1 MKVVIVVTHL
11 LGTGHLRRA
20 INLSTEFTASGH
32 NVTLVSGGLPVK
44 TFDTPG
50 FSLLQLPPLC
60 SDGTNFTRLLNADGS
75 VANEATMQ
83 ERENKLK
90 ALIQNLQPDILIT
103 ELFPFGR
110 RTLRREFLGLLEAAQ
125 ALRNVPVILSSVRDI
140 LASPSSEKKAQTT
153 EELVV
158 KYYDGV
164 VVHSN
169 SDTTPLNVSWPVTD
183 LIQEKLFYTGYVA
196 QSVSNYQP
204 KQHTSE
210 VIVSAGGGSV
220 GRHIYETAIKS
231 SRLLKDRRW
240 RLLIGGSDTQSEV
253 TRLKALA
260 RESPTV
266 IEPNR
271 PDFRELLSGA
281 LCSVSMCGYNTAID
295 LLLTGTPG
303 VLVPFDAGGE
313 QEQTLRARSLSERSA
328 YADAYALLLAKDLT
342 PESLCSA
349 VEQASGAGRF
359 TIDKNQ
365 FNGALETVRFATRLA
380 KLK

>member
-1 MKVVIVVTHL
+1 MKVLIVVTHL
-11 LGTGHLRRA
+11 LGSGHLRRA
-20 INLSTEFTASGH
+20 INLSHEFVASGH
-32 NVTLVSGGLPVK
+32 SVTLVSGGVPVK
-44 TFDTPG
+44 TFDTQG
-50 FSLLQLPPLC
+50 LSFVQLSPLC

-75 VANEATMQ
+75 GADEPTIQA
-83 ERENKLK
+83 RENKLIE
-90 ALIQNLQPDILIT
+90 LIQNLQPDILIT

-110 RTLRREFLGLLEAAQ
+110 RVLQREFLGLLEAAQ
-125 ALRNVPVILSSVRDI
+125 ALPTVPVILSSVRDI
-140 LASPSSEKKAQTT
+140 LASPSSEKKAQKT
-153 EELVV
+153 EELIVN
-158 KYYDGV
+158 YYDGV

-169 SDTTPLNVSWPVTD
+169 SATTPLNASWPVTD
-183 LIQEKLFYTGYVA
+183 LIQKKLFYTGYVA
-196 QSVSNYQP
+196 QSVSDYKAEQN
-204 KQHTSE
+204 TEE

-220 GRHIYETAIKS
+220 GRHIYETAIEA
-231 SRLLKDRRW
+231 SRLLPDRRW
-240 RLLIGGSDTQSEV
+240 RLLIGGSDSQIEV

-260 RESPTV
+260 TGSATV

-313 QEQTLRARSLSERSA
+313 QEQTLRARSLSKRSA
-328 YADAYALLLAKDLT
+328 YTLLLADDMT

-349 VEQASGAGRF
+349 VEQASVAGRF

-365 FNGALETVRFATRLA
+365 FNGALETVRFATKLA
-380 KLK
+380 KMK

>member
-1 MKVVIVVTHL
+1 MKVLIVVTHL
-11 LGTGHLRRA
+11 LGSGHLRRA
-20 INLSTEFTASGH
+20 INLSHEFVASGH
-32 NVTLVSGGLPVK
+32 SVTLVSGGVPVK
-44 TFDTPG
+44 TFDTQG
-50 FSLLQLPPLC
+50 LSFVQLSPLC

-75 VANEATMQ
+75 VADEPTIQA
-83 ERENKLK
+83 RENKLIE
-90 ALIQNLQPDILIT
+90 LIQNLQPDILIT

-110 RTLRREFLGLLEAAQ
+110 RVLQREFLGLLEAAQ
-125 ALRNVPVILSSVRDI
+125 TLPTVPVVLSSVRDI
-140 LASPSSEKKAQTT
+140 LASPSSEKKARKT
-153 EELVV
+153 EELIAN
-158 KYYDGV
+158 YYDGV

-169 SDTTPLNVSWPVTD
+169 SATTPLNASWPVTD
-183 LIQEKLFYTGYVA
+183 LIQKKLFYTGYVA
-196 QSVSNYQP
+196 QSVSDYKAEQN
-204 KQHTSE
+204 TEE

-220 GRHIYETAIKS
+220 GRHIYEAAIEA
-231 SRLLKDRRW
+231 SRLLPDRRW
-240 RLLIGGSDTQSEV
+240 RLLIGGSDSQIEV

-260 RESPTV
+260 TGSATV

-313 QEQTLRARSLSERSA
+313 QEQTLRARSLSKRSA
-328 YADAYALLLAKDLT
+328 YTLLLADDMT

-349 VEQASGAGRF
+349 VEQASVAGRF

-365 FNGALETVRFATRLA
+365 FNGALETVRFATKLA
-380 KLK
+380 KMK

>member
-1 MKVVIVVTHL
+1 MKVLIVVTHL
-11 LGTGHLRRA
+11 LGSGHLRRA
-20 INLSTEFTASGH
+20 INLSHEFVASGH
-32 NVTLVSGGLPVK
+32 SVTLVSGGVPVK
-44 TFDTPG
+44 TFDTQG
-50 FSLLQLPPLC
+50 LSFVQLSPLC

-75 VANEATMQ
+75 VADEPTIQA
-83 ERENKLK
+83 RENKLIE
-90 ALIQNLQPDILIT
+90 LIQNLQPDILIT

-110 RTLRREFLGLLEAAQ
+110 RVLQREFLGLLEAAQ
-125 ALRNVPVILSSVRDI
+125 TLPTVPVVLSSVRDI
-140 LASPSSEKKAQTT
+140 LASPSSEKKARKT
-153 EELVV
+153 EELIAN
-158 KYYDGV
+158 YYDGV

-169 SDTTPLNVSWPVTD
+169 SATTPLNASWPVTD
-183 LIQEKLFYTGYVA
+183 LIQKKLFYTGYVA
-196 QSVSNYQP
+196 QSVSDYKAEQN
-204 KQHTSE
+204 TEE

-220 GRHIYETAIKS
+220 GRHIYETAIEA
-231 SRLLKDRRW
+231 SRLLPDRRW
-240 RLLIGGSDTQSEV
+240 RLLIGGSDSQIEV

-260 RESPTV
+260 TGPATV

-313 QEQTLRARSLSERSA
+313 QEQTLRARSLSKRSA
-328 YADAYALLLAKDLT
+328 YTLLLADDMT

-349 VEQASGAGRF
+349 VEQASVAGRF

-365 FNGALETVRFATRLA
+365 FNGALETVRFATKLA
-380 KLK
+380 KMK

>member
-1 MKVVIVVTHL
+1 MKVLIVVTHL
-11 LGTGHLRRA
+11 LGSGHLRRA
-20 INLSTEFTASGH
+20 INLSHQFVASGH
-32 NVTLVSGGLPVK
+32 SVTLVSGGVPVK
-44 TFDTPG
+44 TFDTQG
-50 FSLLQLPPLC
+50 LSFVQLSPLC

-75 VANEATMQ
+75 VADEPTIQA
-83 ERENKLK
+83 RENKLIE
-90 ALIQNLQPDILIT
+90 LIQNLQPDILIT

-110 RTLRREFLGLLEAAQ
+110 RVLQREFLGLLEAAQ
-125 ALRNVPVILSSVRDI
+125 TLPTVPVILSSVRDI
-140 LASPSSEKKAQTT
+140 LASPSSEKKAQKT
-153 EELVV
+153 EELIVN
-158 KYYDGV
+158 YYDGV

-169 SDTTPLNVSWPVTD
+169 SATTPLNASWPVTD
-183 LIQEKLFYTGYVA
+183 LIQKKLFYTGYVA
-196 QSVSNYQP
+196 QSVSDYKAEQN
-204 KQHTSE
+204 TEE

-220 GRHIYETAIKS
+220 GRHIYEAAIEA
-231 SRLLKDRRW
+231 SRLLPDRRW
-240 RLLIGGSDTQSEV
+240 RLLIGGSDSQIEV

-260 RESPTV
+260 TGSATV

-313 QEQTLRARSLSERSA
+313 QEQTLRARSLSKRSA
-328 YADAYALLLAKDLT
+328 YTLLLADDMT

-349 VEQASGAGRF
+349 VEQASVAGRF

-365 FNGALETVRFATRLA
+365 FNGALETVRFATKLA
-380 KLK
+380 KMK

>member
-1 MKVVIVVTHL
+1 MKVLIVVTHL
-11 LGTGHLRRA
+11 LGSGHLRRA
-20 INLSTEFTASGH
+20 INLSHEFVASGH
-32 NVTLVSGGLPVK
+32 SVTLVSGGVPVK
-44 TFDTPG
+44 TFDTQG
-50 FSLLQLPPLC
+50 LSFVQLSPLC

-75 VANEATMQ
+75 GADEPTIQA
-83 ERENKLK
+83 RENKLIE
-90 ALIQNLQPDILIT
+90 LIQNLQPDILIT

-110 RTLRREFLGLLEAAQ
+110 RVLQREFLGLLEAAQ
-125 ALRNVPVILSSVRDI
+125 TLPTVPVILSSVRDI
-140 LASPSSEKKAQTT
+140 LASPSSEKKARKT
-153 EELVV
+153 EELIVN
-158 KYYDGV
+158 YYDGV

-169 SDTTPLNVSWPVTD
+169 SATTPLNASWPVTD
-183 LIQEKLFYTGYVA
+183 LIQKKLFYTGYVA
-196 QSVSNYQP
+196 QSVSDYKAEQN
-204 KQHTSE
+204 TEE

-220 GRHIYETAIKS
+220 GRHIYETAIEA
-231 SRLLKDRRW
+231 SRLMPDRRW
-240 RLLIGGSDTQSEV
+240 RLLIGGSDSQIEV

-260 RESPTV
+260 TGSATV

-313 QEQTLRARSLSERSA
+313 QEQTLRARSLSKRSA
-328 YADAYALLLAKDLT
+328 YTLLLADDMT

-349 VEQASGAGRF
+349 VEQASVAGRF

-365 FNGALETVRFATRLA
+365 FNGALETVRFATKLA
-380 KLK
+380 KMK

>member
-1 MKVVIVVTHL
+1 MKVLIVVTHL
-11 LGTGHLRRA
+11 LGSGHLRRA
-20 INLSTEFTASGH
+20 INLSHQFVASGH
-32 NVTLVSGGLPVK
+32 SVTLVSGGVPVK
-44 TFDTPG
+44 TFDTQG
-50 FSLLQLPPLC
+50 LSFVQLSPLC

-75 VANEATMQ
+75 VADEPTIQA
-83 ERENKLK
+83 RENKLIE
-90 ALIQNLQPDILIT
+90 LIQNLQPDILIT

-110 RTLRREFLGLLEAAQ
+110 RVLQREFLGLLEAAQ
-125 ALRNVPVILSSVRDI
+125 ALPTVPVILSSVRDI
-140 LASPSSEKKAQTT
+140 LASPSSEKKAQKT
-153 EELVV
+153 EELIVN
-158 KYYDGV
+158 YYDGV

-169 SDTTPLNVSWPVTD
+169 SATTPLNASWPVTD
-183 LIQEKLFYTGYVA
+183 LIQKKLFYTGYVA
-196 QSVSNYQP
+196 QSVSDYKAEQN
-204 KQHTSE
+204 TEE

-220 GRHIYETAIKS
+220 GRHIYETAIEA
-231 SRLLKDRRW
+231 SRLLPDRRW
-240 RLLIGGSDTQSEV
+240 RLLIGGSDSQIEV

-260 RESPTV
+260 TGSATV

-313 QEQTLRARSLSERSA
+313 QEQTLRARSLSKRSA
-328 YADAYALLLAKDLT
+328 YTLLLADDMT

-349 VEQASGAGRF
+349 VEQASVAGRF

-365 FNGALETVRFATRLA
+365 FNGALETVRFATKLA
-380 KLK
+380 KMK

>member
-1 MKVVIVVTHL
+1 MKVLIVVTHL
-11 LGTGHLRRA
+11 LGAGHLRRA
-20 INLSTEFTASGH
+20 INLSHEFAASGH
-32 NVTLVSGGLPVK
+32 SVTLVSGGLPVK
-44 TFDTPG
+44 TFDTQG
-50 FSLLQLPPLC
+50 LSFVQLSPLC

-75 VANEATMQ
+75 VADEPTIQA
-83 ERENKLK
+83 RENKLIE
-90 ALIQNLQPDILIT
+90 LIQNLQPDILIT

-110 RTLRREFLGLLEAAQ
+110 RVLQREFLGLLEAAQ
-125 ALRNVPVILSSVRDI
+125 TLPTVPVILSSVRDI
-140 LASPSSEKKAQTT
+140 LASPSSEKKAQKT
-153 EELVV
+153 EELIVN
-158 KYYDGV
+158 YYDGV

-169 SDTTPLNVSWPVTD
+169 SATTPLNASWPVTD
-183 LIQEKLFYTGYVA
+183 LIQKKLFYTGYVA
-196 QSVSNYQP
+196 QSVSDYKAEQN
-204 KQHTSE
+204 TEE

-220 GRHIYETAIKS
+220 GRHIYETAIEA
-231 SRLLKDRRW
+231 SRLMPDRRW
-240 RLLIGGSDTQSEV
+240 RLLIGGSDSQIEV

-260 RESPTV
+260 TGSATV

-313 QEQTLRARSLSERSA
+313 QEQTLRARSLSKRSA
-328 YADAYALLLAKDLT
+328 YTLLLADDMT

-349 VEQASGAGRF
+349 VEQASVAGRF

-365 FNGALETVRFATRLA
+365 FNGALETVRFATKLA
-380 KLK
+380 KMK

>member
-1 MKVVIVVTHL
+1 MKVLIVVTHL
-11 LGTGHLRRA
+11 LGSGHLRRA
-20 INLSTEFTASGH
+20 INLSHEFVASGH
-32 NVTLVSGGLPVK
+32 SVTLVSGGVPVK
-44 TFDTPG
+44 TFDTQG
-50 FSLLQLPPLC
+50 LSFVQLSPLC

-75 VANEATMQ
+75 VADESTIQA
-83 ERENKLK
+83 RENKLIE
-90 ALIQNLQPDILIT
+90 LIQNLQPDILIT

-110 RTLRREFLGLLEAAQ
+110 RVLQREFLGLLEAAQ
-125 ALRNVPVILSSVRDI
+125 TLPTVPVVLSSVRDI
-140 LASPSSEKKAQTT
+140 LASPSSEKKARKT
-153 EELVV
+153 EELIAN
-158 KYYDGV
+158 YYDGV

-169 SDTTPLNVSWPVTD
+169 SATTPLNASWPVTD
-183 LIQEKLFYTGYVA
+183 LIQKKLFYTGYVA
-196 QSVSNYQP
+196 QSVSDYKAEQN
-204 KQHTSE
+204 TEE

-220 GRHIYETAIKS
+220 GRHIYETAIEA
-231 SRLLKDRRW
+231 SRLMPDRRW
-240 RLLIGGSDTQSEV
+240 RLLIGGSDSQIEV
-253 TRLKALA
+253 TRLKTLA
-260 RESPTV
+260 TGSATV

-328 YADAYALLLAKDLT
+328 YTLLLADDMT

-349 VEQASGAGRF
+349 VEQASVAGRF

-365 FNGALETVRFATRLA
+365 FNGALETVRFATKLA
-380 KLK
+380 KMK